1 MNIAFFQ
8 NCISPHQMP
17 YIEALSLR
25 DEVGKVYVVA
35 PRVTYGMRKDLG
47 WPESWTESGEKLEVR
62 INPEDSEVEAI
73 LKDANVVMFSGIIAF
88 AEVQHWLDMSLN
100 YNVKRGV
107 ITEAPFT
114 YGGKPLWLH
123 WLRFNLKGRRY
134 IKHIDWIFAIGETC
148 AKYYASISHKWKIIP
163 FMYSTAMPDCKPAEV
178 IGERLKVLFVGA
190 LEPRKNVESL
200 LLATNLLGDKVEVT
214 IAGGGD
220 ELEKLRQISGKAD
233 FIGAI
238 PMTKVSELMSQN
250 DVLVLPSWHDG
261 WGAVINEARLVG
273 TIAVCTN
280 ECGAKA
286 IADYSYKSGDVNA
299 LVGILGE
306 IYRDLKEIRKA
317 RDLRRAEASQ
327 EISPE
332 AIADRMYKALI

>member
-17 YIEALSLR
+17 YIEALSQR
-25 DEVGKVYVVA
+25 NEVGKVYVIA

-47 WPESWTESGEKLEVR
+47 WPESWTESGEKLEVK

-73 LKDANVVMFSGIIAF
+73 LKEINVAMFSGIIAF
-88 AEVQHWLDMSLN
+88 TEVQHWLDLSLS
-100 YNVKRGV
+100 YTIKRGV

-123 WLRFNLKGRRY
+123 WLRFWIKGRRY
-134 IKHIDWIFAIGETC
+134 ILHIEWIFAIGETC
-148 AKYYASISHKWKIIP
+148 AKYYASISKKWKIVP
-163 FMYSTAMPDCKPAEV
+163 FMYSTAMPDYKPVEV
-178 IGERLKVLFVGA
+178 TGDRMKVLFVGA

-200 LLATNLLGDKVEVT
+200 LKTTNMLKDKVIVT

-220 ELEKLRQISGKAD
+220 ELDKLKQISEKAE
-233 FIGAI
+233 FLGTI
-238 PMTKVSELMSQN
+238 PMNKVSELMSQN

-273 TIAVCTN
+273 TIAVSTK
-280 ECGAKA
+280 ECGAKV
-286 IADYSYKSGDVNA
+286 IADYSYKSGDVQA
-299 LVGILGE
+299 LAEILE
-306 IYRDLKEIRKA
+306 NIYNNLDQIRKA
-317 RDLRRAEASQ
+317 RDLRRVEAGQ
-327 EISPE
+327 KISPA
-332 AIADRMYKALI
+332 AIADRMYKSML